1 MNRAHLLEFISI
13 GKKSAMIRINIKLN
27 SSDTIQ
33 ESANSINPRSVW
45 SQREKKQ
52 HAKLI
57 ERLLKRAEKLP
68 EQLLRALKQC
78 ERGKHKVAY
87 ESTGAITRSFRI

>member
-1 MNRAHLLEFISI
+1 
-13 GKKSAMIRINIKLN
+13 MIRVNIKLN
-27 SSDTIQ
+27 SPIVVKNRTLALSHDYTNWQ
-33 ESANSINPRSVW
+33 TVKAV
-45 SQREKKQ
+45 
-52 HAKLI
+52 
-57 ERLLKRAEKLP
+57 ERNLNNAEKLP